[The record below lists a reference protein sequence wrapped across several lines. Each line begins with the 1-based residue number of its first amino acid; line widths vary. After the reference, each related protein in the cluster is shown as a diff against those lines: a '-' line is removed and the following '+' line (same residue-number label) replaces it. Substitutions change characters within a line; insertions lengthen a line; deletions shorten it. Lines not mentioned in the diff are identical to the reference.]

1 MKLVVLDKSIWFPPV
16 ENALDER
23 LLAIGG
29 DLSEER
35 LLLAY
40 SSGIFPWFSEDQ
52 PIAWWSPDPRFVLFP
67 EDLYISKSMRLML
80 NKNKF
85 KVTTNQNF
93 KEVIIQCAIAKRNF
107 QYGTWITDEM
117 IDAYINLYNKGF
129 AHSVEVWN
137 EDELVGGLYG
147 IRMGKCFFGES
158 MFAKT
163 SNASKFGFISF
174 VEKLKER
181 GYVLID
187 CQVHTDHLE
196 SLGAVEIPKK
206 MFLDYLAANAHEPTW
221 KGKWTD
227 LF

>member
-16 ENALDER
+16 ENALDEG

-147 IRMGKCFFGES
+147 IRMGKCFGES
-158 MFAKT
+158 MFHKAD
-163 SNASKFGFISF
+163 NASKYGFITY
-174 VEKLKER
+174 VNQLKSE
-181 GYVLID
+181 GVVIID
-187 CQVHTDHLE
+187 CQVYTPHLD
-196 SLGAVEIPKK
+196 SLGAIQIRRAKFIEIIKDN
-206 MFLDYLAANAHEPTW
+206 L
-221 KGKWTD
+221 
-227 LF
+227 

>member
-16 ENALDER
+16 ENALDEG

-35 LLLAY
+35 LLLAC

-117 IDAYINLYNKGF
+117 IDAYINLHKKGY

-137 EDELVGGLYG
+137 GDELVGGLYG
-147 IRMGKCFFGES
+147 IKMGKCFFGES
-158 MFAKT
+158 MFHKMD
-163 SNASKFGFISF
+163 NASKYGFITY
-174 VEKLKER
+174 VNQLKSE
-181 GYVLID
+181 GAVIID
-187 CQVHTDHLE
+187 CQVYTPHLS
-196 SLGAVEIPKK
+196 SLGAIHIPRKKFVEIIK
-206 MFLDYLAANAHEPTW
+206 ANC
-221 KGKWTD
+221 K
-227 LF
+227 